1 MKVLLLETIKNLGL
15 KGEVKQ
21 VNDGYARNF
30 LIPKKLAQVVSRQD
44 IKDLE
49 NQLQSQKAKVDKQ
62 GQKTKSLLTKINNQK
77 LVFKS
82 EASEKGTLF
91 KAVAKSDI
99 IGKIKEQFNLNL
111 QPGSLEL
118 EKPIKELGKTTIT
131 IKYQNE
137 SVNLIIEV
145 LKNA

>member
-49 NQLQSQKAKVDKQ
+49 NQLQGQKAKVDKQ
-62 GQKTKSLLTKINNQK
+62 GQKTKSLLIKINNQK